1 MGKRLT
7 KEDIAKLQEEI
18 DYRRLTLR
26 PKLIEAVKEARS
38 HGDLSENFEYYAA
51 KREKNQ
57 NEGRIR
63 YLQNIIKFANIIEDT
78 TLADEVGLNKKVT
91 VFFEEDGETE
101 TYKLVTTIRGN
112 SLDGRV
118 SIDSPIGRALLRHK
132 VGDRVFVKISDK
144 TGYYI
149 KILEISE
156 DTTDDNIRKY

>member
-26 PKLIEAVKEARS
+26 PKLIEAVKEARA

-132 VGDRVFVKISDK
+132 VGDRVFVRISDK